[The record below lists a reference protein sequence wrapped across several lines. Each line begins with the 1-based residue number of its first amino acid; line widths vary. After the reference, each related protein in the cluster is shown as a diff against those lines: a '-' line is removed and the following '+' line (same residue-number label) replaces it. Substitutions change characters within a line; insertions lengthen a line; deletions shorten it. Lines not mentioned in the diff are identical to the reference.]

1 MTRFNPKDKKRA
13 GDPTDVC
20 KQYLDLKAQYP
31 DMILLFRLGDFYET
45 FEGDAY
51 IVAQELDLVLTGRE
65 MYFQSKERMPMAG
78 LPYHAAENY
87 IARLIAKGYKVA
99 VAEQMGAPGKEMIE
113 RKITRV
119 ITPGTVVEPGML
131 SEKRNNYL
139 AAALID
145 GNQAGMAYVDIT
157 TGEFQTTQF
166 SNDDGSLRLR
176 QELDRIAAAE
186 LIVPAA
192 VPRRQSQV
200 VSKARLRQW
209 AAEANDG
216 HIPPSA
222 DKMPM
227 VAPPPDVSNAPTTP
241 FPLEDFSLQN
251 ARNALLGHFAVQTL
265 DGFGCAN
272 LPLAIR
278 AAGALVAYL
287 RETNP
292 VALEQLHRLSTYS
305 VEGYMT
311 LDPQTRRNLE
321 LVERQGERKM
331 SLISVLDRTKTGMG
345 GRMLSR
351 WLSQPLID
359 LPRLRARLDAVSVLV
374 EQTQRRERLRELL
387 NGMADI
393 ERVTNRITQRIAL
406 PRDLVS
412 LAATLKRVREV
423 KELFA
428 PTPDMN
434 KREVIFAAL
443 VQRLN
448 ECGDICDLVSRAIY
462 LDPENNNQPVA
473 VLGKGKA
480 IAPGFDPDYDERQNL
495 KTNARQLLDQMA
507 QMERERSGIKNLKI
521 DSNAV
526 FGYYIAI
533 SRVHGDKPMP
543 ADYVRKQTM
552 ANEERYITPAL
563 KDLELQINNA
573 EATLV
578 DIERAAYDRVLN
590 EISEQAEM
598 LLRTADAI
606 AHFDVFASLA
616 DVAVRNNYVAPT
628 LDEGERI
635 EVVGGRHPVV
645 EQALQGE
652 PFIPNDTHLS
662 CSDEQLLIITGP
674 NMAGKSVYLRQVA
687 IITLMAQIG
696 SWVPASSAHIGLVD
710 RIFTRVGAQD
720 DIATGQSTFMV
731 EMVETANILNHATRK
746 SLVVLDEIGRGT
758 STYDGLAI
766 ARAVVEYIHN
776 NPRLGAKTLFATH
789 YHELTEMEKLLP
801 RVRNYN
807 VAVAEQGDHI
817 IFLRQV
823 VRGGADRSYGIH
835 VAEMAG
841 LPRSVLRRAAEV
853 LIELE
858 RTGQKQERRAAIVN
872 AGNGDTPD
880 HTQMAIFGSNGSAV
894 ISPPAP
900 VATISPLVEELKALR
915 VDELSPI
922 EALSKLYELQKKAKD
937 EA

>member
-1 MTRFNPKDKKRA
+1 MTRFNQKDKKRP
-13 GDPTDVC
+13 GDPTDIC

-45 FEGDAY
+45 FDSDAY

-99 VAEQMGAPGKEMIE
+99 VAEQMGAPGKEMID

-131 SEKRNNYL
+131 AEKRNNYL

-145 GNQAGMAYVDIT
+145 GNQAGLAYVDIT

-166 SNDDGSLRLR
+166 ANDDNSLRLR
-176 QELDRIAAAE
+176 QELDRVGPAE

-192 VPRRQSQV
+192 VPRR
-200 VSKARLRQW
+200 KANLVTKAKLRQW

-216 HIPPSA
+216 HIPASA
-222 DKMPM
+222 DKMPLIT
-227 VAPPPDVSNAPTTP
+227 PPADISPAPTTP
-241 FPLEDFSLQN
+241 FPLEDFALQN
-251 ARNALLGHFAVQTL
+251 ASNALFAHFAVQTL

-278 AAGALVAYL
+278 AAGALIAYL

-321 LVERQGERKM
+321 LADRHGERAM
-331 SLISVLDRTKTGMG
+331 SLLSVLDRTKTGMG
-345 GRMLSR
+345 GRMLNR

-359 LPRLRARLDAVSVLV
+359 LPRLRARLDAVSLLV
-374 EQTQRRERLRELL
+374 EQRQRRERLRELL

-393 ERVTNRITQRIAL
+393 ERVANRITQRIAL

-412 LAATLKRVREV
+412 LAHTLKRVREV

-434 KREVIFAAL
+434 KREAIFAAL

-448 ECGDICDLVSRAIY
+448 DCGDVCDLVSRAIL

-480 IAPGFDPDYDERQNL
+480 IAPGFDPDYDEKQNL
-495 KTNARQLLDQMA
+495 KLNARQLLDQMA

-533 SRVHGDKPMP
+533 SRVHGDKPLP

-573 EATLV
+573 EATIV
-578 DIERAAYDRVLN
+578 DLERAAYDRVLTA
-590 EISEQAEM
+590 ISEQAEA
-598 LLRTADAI
+598 LLRTADAL
-606 AHFDVFASLA
+606 AHFDVFAALA

-628 LDEGERI
+628 LDDGEAI
-635 EVVGGRHPVV
+635 AIVGGRHPVV

-652 PFIPNDTHLS
+652 PFVPNDTHIA
-662 CSDEQLLIITGP
+662 CADEQLLLITGP

-696 SWVPASSAHIGLVD
+696 SWVPATSAHIGLVD

-746 SLVVLDEIGRGT
+746 SLIILDEIGRGT

-776 NPRLGAKTLFATH
+776 SPRLGAKTMFATH
-789 YHELTEMEKLLP
+789 YHELTEMEAILP
-801 RVRNYN
+801 HVRNYN

-841 LPRSVLRRAAEV
+841 LPRSVLRRATEV
-853 LIELE
+853 LGELE
-858 RTGQKQERRAAIVN
+858 RSGQKQDRRAAMTASDPRN
-872 AGNGDTPD
+872 
-880 HTQMAIFGSNGSAV
+880 QMAMFGAVGGNV
-894 ISPPAP
+894 ISPPTSFAP
-900 VATISPLVEELKALR
+900 PAPSPVVEELKSLR

-922 EALSKLYELQKKAKD
+922 EALSKLYELQKKARED
-937 EA
+937 EV